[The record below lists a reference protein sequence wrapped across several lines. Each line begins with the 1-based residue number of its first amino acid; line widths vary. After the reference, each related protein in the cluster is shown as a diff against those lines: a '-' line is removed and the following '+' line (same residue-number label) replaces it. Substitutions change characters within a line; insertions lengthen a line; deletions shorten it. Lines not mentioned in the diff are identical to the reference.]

1 MRNKLKKIVLLQRKK
16 LNVMKRFYVFSLI
29 LMGFL
34 GISHAQEHR
43 RYALIWH
50 DEFNN
55 STLDKEVWSKIPRSK
70 PDWAIHMSSDERLFG
85 FEDGN
90 LVLRGMVNDYLPK
103 DTAAFL
109 TGGVWGKGKKTF
121 GFGRVEVKAKFDVA
135 QGYWPAIW
143 MLPWTNHTV
152 NWPHGGEIDIMEHF
166 RDNPYVNNTVH
177 SHYTYNLRRRNRPS
191 QVAYP
196 KYNEGEYNIYS
207 VERFHDSLVFFV
219 NGRRTLNYPR
229 FREGRN
235 GQFPFSEYDY
245 YLILD
250 AQLGRDRSPYIDTAK
265 LPVELRVDY
274 VRYYELDTKTDVI
287 PEPQDYQQYTRKR
300 YRFKRIVVNEKETF
314 DNPDEYHIVTKRGKA
329 TVSGNVKW
337 AQSTLT
343 QLIGEDGKIANVDF
357 YDKPACPYRGISLD
371 RYNKKWTFNEI
382 KQLLDVMAFYKLNYL
397 LWNSGGECSEEE
409 VNNLREYAS
418 DLGIQMIDDIPNVAD
433 VGLFLMANDGR
444 FPLVNKVFLKIA
456 YGQGGF
462 LSLNEFGDEELE
474 ALMAFSERY
483 WRGGSAGKITNN
495 EGLPDTLSEA
505 GTRLANFK
513 ERLVVHRERFHRN
526 IKQ

>member
-1 MRNKLKKIVLLQRKK
+1 MYFYGKKSKNMVKRLL
-16 LNVMKRFYVFSLI
+16 VFSLM
-29 LMGFL
+29 LVGFL
-34 GISHAQEHR
+34 GNASAQEHR

-55 STLDKEVWSKIPRSK
+55 STLDTEVWSKIPRSK
-70 PDWAIHMSSDERLFG
+70 PDWAIHMSSNERLYD

-109 TGGVWGKGKKTF
+109 TGGVWCKGKKTF

-152 NWPHGGEIDIMEHF
+152 NWPLAGEIDIMEHF
-166 RDNPYVNNTVH
+166 RDNPFVNNTVH
-177 SHYTYNLRRRNRPS
+177 SHYTVNLRRRNRPS

-196 KYNEGEYNIYS
+196 KYNEGEYNTYA

-235 GQFPFSEYDY
+235 GQFPFSEYEY

-287 PEPQDYQQYTRKR
+287 PEPQDYQQYTKKR
-300 YRFKRIVVNEKETF
+300 YRFKRIVVNEKEAF
-314 DNPDEYHIVTKRGKA
+314 NNPDEYHIVTKRGKA
-329 TVSGNVKW
+329 TISGNLLW
-337 AQSTLT
+337 AENTLT
-343 QLIGEDGKIANVDF
+343 QLIGVDGKIANVDF
-357 YDKPACPYRGISLD
+357 YDRAACAYRGVSLD
-371 RYNKKWTFNEI
+371 KYGKKLTFDDLNRI
-382 KQLLDVMAFYKLNYL
+382 LNVMAFYKLNFL
-397 LWNSGGECSEEE
+397 QWDEKGDCSKEE
-409 VNNLREYAS
+409 VDRLKEYAR
-418 DLGIQMIDDIPNVAD
+418 DYGITMVTEIPSIPNVD
-433 VGLFLMANDGR
+433 FVDFEENKR
-444 FPLVNKVFLKIA
+444 FPTASRIFLQTASKL
-456 YGQGGF
+456 GGWF
-462 LSLNEFGDEELE
+462 YLKGMEKKDLE

-483 WRGGSAGKITNN
+483 WRGGNVGEDVDKDVMPEALSTAG
-495 EGLPDTLSEA
+495 S
-505 GTRLANFK
+505 RLANFK
-513 ERLVVHRERFHRN
+513 EKMAIHRVRFPQ
-526 IKQ
+526 K